1 MKKILVITYLLI
13 AMVTVHGQSYLGFFN
28 KTANLREG
36 PGKEFNILLT
46 LNAGSKIFIISLDE
60 ENEFLNV
67 IDIES
72 GTEGFVHRD
81 FAKAEDVIYTSPGSI
96 FSATGKIDDENPVLT
111 VKNNTSKILTLK
123 LNKLVFTFRAGET
136 RAISIPPGSY
146 RVIASAPRVIPMTG
160 TDRMEKNL
168 SYRWSFYL
176 KDE

>member
-13 AMVTVHGQSYLGFFN
+13 AMVTVHGQSYLGFVS

-72 GTEGFVHRD
+72 GTEGFVHRN

-96 FSATGKIDDENPVLT
+96 FSATGKINDENPVLT
-111 VKNNTSKILTLK
+111 ITNNTTKILTLK
-123 LNKLVFTFRAGET
+123 LNKQVFTFEAGET
-136 RAISIPPGSY
+136 RAISVLPGSY
-146 RVIASAPRVIPMTG
+146 SVMASAPRVIPMTG
-160 TDRMEKNL
+160 TDRLEKNL